1 MTADGHALLA
11 LQRLDSEI
19 DAIAAR
25 RRRLPELAVVQAAQ
39 SDVDRLTSAAA
50 AHWASIAAALASIES
65 LEASGAEL
73 DRKQARLEMQLKT
86 IIAPREAEALM
97 HEIDALKAKHGAL
110 DDVELE
116 AMEQQSVADD
126 ALAALAIERPPVQ
139 ERLDGAQ
146 AALDA
151 VLAAM
156 ADEESAVRA
165 QREAAAEA
173 LVDADRTLYAATRKQ
188 HGSVGF
194 ATLERHT
201 CTGCHMDLSQME
213 FERVIAESKTGMGEC
228 PHCGRPLV
236 V

>member
-25 RRRLPELAVVQAAQ
+25 RKRLAELAVVQAAQ
-39 SDVDRLTSAAA
+39 SDIDRLTSAAA
-50 AHWASIAAALASIES
+50 GHRASIAAALASIES

-116 AMEQQSVADD
+116 AMEQQSTADD
-126 ALAALAIERPPVQ
+126 ALAALAIEQPPVQ
-139 ERLDGAQ
+139 ERLD
-146 AALDA
+146 AAKASLDA
-151 VLAAM
+151 VLATM
-156 ADEESAVRA
+156 ADEESAVRS
-165 QREAAAEA
+165 QREAAAGA

>member
-25 RRRLPELAVVQAAQ
+25 RKRLPELAVVQAAQ
-39 SDVDRLTSAAA
+39 SDIDRLTSAAA
-50 AHWASIAAALASIES
+50 GHSASIAAALASIEA

-116 AMEQQSVADD
+116 AMEQQSTADD
-126 ALAALAIERPPVQ
+126 ALAVLAIEQPPVQ
-139 ERLDGAQ
+139 ERLDAAK

-151 VLAAM
+151 VLATM

-165 QREAAAEA
+165 QREAAAGA

-213 FERVIAESKTGMGEC
+213 FERVIAEAKTGMGEC